1 MNFWKTKTLSEMT
14 TEEWESLCDGCAKCC
29 LHKLEN
35 EDTGDIFFTSLA
47 CHLIDLTNCRCT
59 RYAERTQLVPDCVD
73 LRKLD
78 TAQYYW
84 LPASCAYRLLHEGKD
99 LPAWH
104 PLVSKTTTS
113 LHTLGISIQSYA
125 QKASENENLD
135 NLEDFIID
143 GME

>member
-35 EDTGDIFFTSLA
+35 EDTGDIFFTRLA
-47 CHLIDLTNCRCT
+47 CHLIDLTSCRCT

-84 LPASCAYRLLHEGKD
+84 LPATCAYRLVHEGKD

-104 PLVSKTTTS
+104 PLVSNKTTS
-113 LHTLGISIQSYA
+113 LHALGISIQSYA
-125 QKASENENLD
+125 QKTSVGDKLE
-135 NLEDFIID
+135 NLEDFIIE

>member
-35 EDTGDIFFTSLA
+35 EDTGDIFFTSIA
-47 CHLIDLTNCRCT
+47 CHLIDLTSCRCT
-59 RYAERTQLVPDCVD
+59 RYSERTQLVPDCVD
-73 LRKLD
+73 LRQLD
-78 TAQYYW
+78 TEQYYW
-84 LPASCAYRLLHEGKD
+84 LPSSCAYRLLHEGKD

-104 PLVSKTTTS
+104 PLVSPKINN
-113 LHTLGISIQSYA
+113 LHALGISIRDYA
-125 QKASENENLD
+125 KKASEDDNLD
-135 NLEDFIID
+135 NLEDFIIE